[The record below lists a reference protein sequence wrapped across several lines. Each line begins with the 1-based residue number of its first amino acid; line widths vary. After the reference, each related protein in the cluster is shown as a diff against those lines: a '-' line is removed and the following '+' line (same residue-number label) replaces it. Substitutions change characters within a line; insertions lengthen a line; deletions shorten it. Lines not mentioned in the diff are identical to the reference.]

1 MAEIPWLC
9 FLGLPKRG
17 RKIKAKKTEN
27 LKRDLPWLP
36 AQAGAF
42 SNQTKGLMPKRKKI
56 EKGGKLGEEER
67 KGVKEEEKEG
77 WRKKE
82 KIEKGGGREGEK
94 GKERKG
100 RRERLFSQLICLEIK
115 NRTCTV
121 GFLQPSGREL
131 MEKIVQ
137 KNVADPW

>member
-1 MAEIPWLC
+1 MGLLLGKAHLWFRSQSCNLCWHWFYRDMAEIPWLC

-77 WRKKE
+77 
-82 KIEKGGGREGEK
+82 
-94 GKERKG
+94 
-100 RRERLFSQLICLEIK
+100 
-115 NRTCTV
+115 
-121 GFLQPSGREL
+121 
-131 MEKIVQ
+131 
-137 KNVADPW
+137 

>member
-1 MAEIPWLC
+1 MAPCSGRCLLKPDQGPDAQKEENRERREI
-9 FLGLPKRG
+9 G
-17 RKIKAKKTEN
+17 R
-27 LKRDLPWLP
+27 
-36 AQAGAF
+36 
-42 SNQTKGLMPKRKKI
+42 
-56 EKGGKLGEEER
+56 GGKEGSE
-67 KGVKEEEKEG
+67 EEEKEG